1 MTMIDN
7 IQQQV
12 VTLPES
18 LQAEVLHFVEFLVY
32 RARLANQVEVDALD
46 TIAWSQTSLAM
57 AMRGMEDDDD
67 PEYTVADLLETY

>member
-1 MTMIDN
+1 MIDN

>member
-1 MTMIDN
+1 MIDN

-67 PEYTVADLLETY
+67 PEYTVADFLETY